1 MLGDWVQKAVY
12 LGVGLASY
20 AGEKASEAL
29 NELPTK
35 ANEALSDLPTK
46 LQELTDELVARGE
59 MTTEE
64 ARRYVDGVLGS
75 ATGGTPNPAPPP
87 ASTGPRS
94 IEILEAEVEDT
105 P

>member
-20 AGEKASEAL
+20 AGEKAGEAM
-29 NELPTK
+29 N
-35 ANEALSDLPTK
+35 DLPTK

-64 ARRYVDGVLGS
+64 ARRYVDGMLNQS
-75 ATGGTPNPAPPP
+75 ENSPPE
-87 ASTGPRS
+87 SSGPQE
-94 IEILEAEVEDT
+94 IEILEAEVDET
-105 P
+105 SN